1 MVSDNMNNISHRT
14 VICYLGLKGSTP
26 KEIHED
32 MVVTVGEDAHSNM
45 AGIVWKRD
53 SLEDG

>member
-1 MVSDNMNNISHRT
+1 MDNISHCA
-14 VICYLGLKGSTP
+14 VIRYPGLKGSTP

-53 SLEDG
+53 SLEEG